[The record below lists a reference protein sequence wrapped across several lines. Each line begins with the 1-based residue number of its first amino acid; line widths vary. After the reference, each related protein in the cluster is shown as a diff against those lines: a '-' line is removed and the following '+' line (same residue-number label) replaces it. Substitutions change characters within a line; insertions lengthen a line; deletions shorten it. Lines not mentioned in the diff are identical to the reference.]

1 MTMTDIGKFLITPN
15 ATVLDAM
22 SAIDTNAKGIAF
34 VCSDKKITAVI
45 TDGDIRRYIIGGG
58 DLSRNVTE
66 IANKNFK
73 YLTETDTVDSDVI
86 AAIKINYK
94 AIPVLD
100 ADGKILSILFGD
112 ETASLPHRKLDIP
125 VVIMAGGKGTRLYP
139 YTKVLPKPLIPIGD
153 VPITMH
159 IMQHFERFGCT
170 QFTLVVNHQKELI
183 KAYFSDPEI
192 PYTIDFAEEST
203 PLGTA
208 GGLKLLDGKINGT
221 FFMTNCDILVDAD
234 YDKIY
239 EYHRKS
245 GNLITMV
252 CAVKK
257 ITIPYGTVSMNE
269 SGHIES
275 MAEKPELSYLVN
287 TGYYVVE
294 SEVLSE
300 IPKETFIHM
309 TDVVQKCMNEG
320 KPVGVFPIS
329 ENQWSDMGQID
340 EMEKMKEK
348 MVGGNGGY

>member
-1 MTMTDIGKFLITPN
+1 MTDISKFLIPPG
-15 ATVLDAM
+15 ATVLEAM
-22 SAIDTNAKGIAF
+22 SAIDTGAKGIAF
-34 VCSDKKITAVI
+34 ICSDKKIKAVI
-45 TDGDIRRYIIGGG
+45 TDGDIRRYIIRGG
-58 DLSRNVTE
+58 DLSCNVMD
-66 IANKNFK
+66 IANRNFRSLK
-73 YLTETDTVDSDVI
+73 ETDRVDSDLL
-86 AAIKINYK
+86 ADIKLNYK
-94 AIPVLD
+94 AVPVLD
-100 ADGKILSILFGD
+100 ADGKILSIVFDD
-112 ETASLPHRKLDIP
+112 ETASLPHKKLNLP

-159 IMQHFERFGCT
+159 IMKHFEKYGCT
-170 QFTLVVNHQKELI
+170 HFTLVVNHQKELI

-192 PYTIDFAEEST
+192 PYFVDFAEEDT

-208 GGLKLLDGKINGT
+208 GGLKLLEGRINGT

-239 EYHRKS
+239 EYHKKS
-245 GNLITMV
+245 GNLVTMV

-257 ITIPYGTVSMNE
+257 ITIPYGTVCMNE

-275 MAEKPELSYLVN
+275 MVEKPSMSYLVN
-287 TGYYVVE
+287 TGYYVLE

-300 IPKETFIHM
+300 IPENTFIHM
-309 TDVVQKCMNEG
+309 TDVVQKCIDEG

-340 EMEKMKEK
+340 EMEKMKDK
-348 MVGGNGGY
+348 VVGGNDGH

>member
-1 MTMTDIGKFLITPN
+1 MPELKDYILDRSS
-15 ATVLDAM
+15 TVLDAM
-22 SAIDTNAKGIAF
+22 SVIDANAKGIAF

-86 AAIKINYK
+86 AKIKSDYK

-100 ADGKILSILFGD
+100 ADGKILSIVFGD
-112 ETASLPHRKLDIP
+112 ETASLPPRKLNIP

-192 PYTIDFAEEST
+192 PYSIDFAEENT

-208 GGLKLLDGKINGT
+208 GGLKLLDGKIHGT

-245 GNLITMV
+245 SNLITMV

-257 ITIPYGTVSMNE
+257 ITIPYGTVCMND
-269 SGHIES
+269 SGHIGS
-275 MAEKPELSYLVN
+275 MVEKPEVSYLVN

-300 IPKETFIHM
+300 IPKDTFIHM
-309 TDVVQKCMNEG
+309 TDVVQKCMDEG

-340 EMEKMKEK
+340 EMEKMQKSFN
-348 MVGGNGGY
+348 MINDNQRY

>member
-1 MTMTDIGKFLITPN
+1 MTDIAKFLITPN

-58 DLSRNVTE
+58 DLSRKVIE
-66 IANKNFK
+66 IANRNFK
-73 YLTETDTVDSDVI
+73 SVAEIDMIDSDLI
-86 AAIKINYK
+86 DRIKIHYK

-100 ADGKILSILFGD
+100 ADGKILSIVFSD
-112 ETASLPHRKLDIP
+112 ETASLPHHKLDLP

-159 IMQHFERFGCT
+159 IMKHFEKFGCT
-170 QFTLVVNHQKELI
+170 HFTLVVNHQKELI

-192 PYTIDFAEEST
+192 PYTIDFAEEKT

-239 EYHRKS
+239 EYHKKS

-257 ITIPYGTVSMNE
+257 ITIPYGTVCMNE

-275 MAEKPELSYLVN
+275 MVEKPAMSYLVN

-294 SEVLSE
+294 SDVLSE
-300 IPKETFIHM
+300 IPKNTFIHM
-309 TDVVQKCMNEG
+309 TDVVQKCIDEG
-320 KPVGVFPIS
+320 RPVGVFPIS
-329 ENQWSDMGQID
+329 ENQWSDMGQLD
-340 EMEKMKEK
+340 EMEKMKDK
-348 MVGGNGGY
+348 MVGGEGH

>member
-1 MTMTDIGKFLITPN
+1 MAELKDFIIDRSS
-15 ATVLDAM
+15 TVLDAM
-22 SAIDTNAKGIAF
+22 SVIDANAKGIAF

-66 IANKNFK
+66 IANINFK
-73 YLTETDTVDSDVI
+73 YLTETDTVDSNVI
-86 AAIKINYK
+86 SKIKSDYK

-100 ADGKILSILFGD
+100 ADGKILSIVFGD
-112 ETASLPHRKLDIP
+112 ETASIPHRKLDIP

-159 IMQHFERFGCT
+159 IMQHFEKFGCT
-170 QFTLVVNHQKELI
+170 HFTLVVNHQKELI

-192 PYTIDFAEEST
+192 PYTIDFAEENT

-208 GGLKLLDGKINGT
+208 GGLKLLEGKINGT

-257 ITIPYGTVSMNE
+257 ITIPYGTVCMNE

-275 MAEKPELSYLVN
+275 MVEKPEVSYLVN

-294 SEVLSE
+294 SVLLSE
-300 IPKETFIHM
+300 IPENTFIHM
-309 TDVVQKCMNEG
+309 TDVVQKCMDEG

-340 EMEKMKEK
+340 EMEKMQKSFTLI
-348 MVGGNGGY
+348 NHDQRY

>member
-1 MTMTDIGKFLITPN
+1 MTDISKFLIPPG
-15 ATVLDAM
+15 ATVLEAM
-22 SAIDTNAKGIAF
+22 SAIDTGAKGIAF
-34 VCSDKKITAVI
+34 ICSDKKIKAVI

-58 DLSRNVTE
+58 DLSRKVID
-66 IANKNFK
+66 IANRNYKH
-73 YLTETDTVDSDVI
+73 LTETDMIDPDLI
-86 AAIKINYK
+86 ARIKIHYK
-94 AIPVLD
+94 AVPVLD
-100 ADGKILSILFGD
+100 ADGKILSIVFDD
-112 ETASLPHRKLDIP
+112 ETASLPHHKLNLP

-159 IMQHFERFGCT
+159 IMKHFEKYGCT
-170 QFTLVVNHQKELI
+170 HFTLVVNHQKELI

-192 PYTIDFAEEST
+192 PYTVDFAEEEK

-208 GGLKLLDGKINGT
+208 GGLKLLEGRINGT

-239 EYHRKS
+239 EYHKKS

-257 ITIPYGTVSMNE
+257 ITIPYGTVCMNE

-275 MAEKPELSYLVN
+275 MVEKPEISYLVN
-287 TGYYVVE
+287 TGYYVAE
-294 SEVLSE
+294 SEALSE
-300 IPKETFIHM
+300 IPKNTFIHM
-309 TDVVQKCMNEG
+309 TDVVQKCIDEG
-320 KPVGVFPIS
+320 KPVAVFPIS

-340 EMEKMKEK
+340 EMEKMKDK
-348 MVGGNGGY
+348 VVGGNDGH